1 MDILSFV
8 LGIAVVVVIGL
19 SIVAVIA
26 FVKAKK
32 IEKQL
37 ENVESHIFRILQSE
51 ISDTHLKIDEV
62 EKGTHQLIDEVEKGT
77 HQRIDELENNVFSQ
91 MDSRLDKLENKLTTK
106 K

>member
-26 FVKAKK
+26 FVKVRK
-32 IEKQL
+32 IERQIEHL
-37 ENVESHIFRILQSE
+37 ESEIFRALQDQ
-51 ISDTHLKIDEV
+51 ISDTN
-62 EKGTHQLIDEVEKGT
+62 
-77 HQRIDELENNVFSQ
+77 RRMDELGNSVFSTL
-91 MDSRLDKLENKLTTK
+91 DSRLDKLENKLITK